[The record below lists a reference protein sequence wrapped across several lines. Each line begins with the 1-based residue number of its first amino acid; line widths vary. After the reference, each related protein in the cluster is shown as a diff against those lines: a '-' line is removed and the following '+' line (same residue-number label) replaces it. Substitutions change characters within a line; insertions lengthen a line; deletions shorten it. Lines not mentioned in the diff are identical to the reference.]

1 MRDLSFRDSDR
12 APLSSRGRGWTGL
25 ETEFLRIRAGSTKVP
40 PSPTH
45 RLGVHYGP
53 SVNAICRCDGR
64 VSRRVQSHG
73 EADFVPA
80 GLEGEWQDDA
90 DCSILRLSVNV
101 DLVRRA
107 AEELGADPDRMNLT
121 PRFQIRDPGI
131 AHIAWAL
138 KAELEAQTFSDRL
151 YADSLGVALAV
162 RLVGLHADGVESLS
176 AAGQTLSPRQKRR
189 LREFVDAN
197 LDQSLS
203 LSDLAVVAGV
213 GTSQLKALF
222 PATFGQSVHQYV
234 VRRRV
239 ARAKTLL
246 LLGELPISQVALE
259 AGFAHQSHMAHWVK
273 RILGVTPRRI
283 VSSRR

>member
-1 MRDLSFRDSDR
+1 MHDLSF
-12 APLSSRGRGWTGL
+12 AKGVQTLTSRGRGWSGV
-25 ETEFLRIRAGSTKVP
+25 EAEFRRIPAGATKVSAT
-40 PSPTH
+40 PSH

-73 EADFVPA
+73 DADFVPA
-80 GLEGEWQDDA
+80 GLDGEWEDDA
-90 DCSILRLSVNV
+90 DCSILRLSVSA
-101 DLVRRA
+101 DLVRQT
-107 AEELGADPDRMNLT
+107 AEDLGIDPDRMNLA
-121 PRFQIRDPGI
+121 PRFQMRDPGI

-138 KAELEAQTFSDRL
+138 KAELEARTFADRL

-162 RLVGLHADGVESLS
+162 RLISLHSGGVESLP
-176 AAGQTLSPRQKRR
+176 AAARTLSPRQRRR
-189 LREFVDAN
+189 LREFIEAN

-203 LSDLAVVAGV
+203 LSDLAAVAGI

-222 PATFGQSVHQYV
+222 RATFGQSVHQYV

-239 ARAKTLL
+239 ARAKALL

-259 AGFAHQSHMAHWVK
+259 AGFAHQSHMAHWLK
-273 RILGVTPRRI
+273 RILGVTPRD
-283 VSSRR
+283 VTSSQR